1 MKDKTEMTKKE
12 IWSKSR
18 QNSMRV
24 NPMLTDLLRHF
35 QNKYILLAG
44 FSTREKDIDSKG
56 YKNDQK
62 LSTLRVKN

>member
-1 MKDKTEMTKKE
+1 MKDKTEMTKKD

-44 FSTREKDIDSKG
+44 FSTKAKEINSKR